1 MRPWGDGPAPFDET
15 PKIGAPILGLF
26 GEDDGN
32 PNPDDVAKIDAELTR
47 LNKPHE
53 FHSYAGAGHA
63 FMNLG
68 RPSYREAT
76 AEDAWQKAVAWFDRY
91 LK

>member
-1 MRPWGDGPAPFDET
+1 V
-15 PKIGAPILGLF
+15 LGLF

-32 PNPDDVAKIDAELTR
+32 PNPADVAKIDAELTR

-53 FHSYAGAGHA
+53 FHSYAGTGHA
-63 FMNLG
+63 FMNEG
-68 RPSYREAT
+68 RPSHREEA
-76 AEDAWQKAVAWFDRY
+76 AADAWQKCVAWFERY